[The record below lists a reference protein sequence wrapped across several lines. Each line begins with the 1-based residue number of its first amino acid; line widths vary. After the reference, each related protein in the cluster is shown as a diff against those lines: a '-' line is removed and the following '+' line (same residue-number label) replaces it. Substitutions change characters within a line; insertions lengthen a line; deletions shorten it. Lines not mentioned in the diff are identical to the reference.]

1 MSFFNELKRRNVFR
15 VGIAYAVATWVLI
28 QIADILLDNFGA
40 PTWVMKS
47 LVLVLA
53 IGFFVALFF
62 AWAFEMTPEGV
73 KRESEIDR
81 SQSVTQQ
88 TGQKLNF
95 AIYRLAGG
103 GTWIFYLGVTVC
115 LRTGFKILFSGN
127 HSSNDRSR

>member
-40 PTWVMKS
+40 PPWVMKS

-73 KRESEIDR
+73 KRESE
-81 SQSVTQQ
+81 S
-88 TGQKLNF
+88 
-95 AIYRLAGG
+95 
-103 GTWIFYLGVTVC
+103 
-115 LRTGFKILFSGN
+115 
-127 HSSNDRSR
+127 